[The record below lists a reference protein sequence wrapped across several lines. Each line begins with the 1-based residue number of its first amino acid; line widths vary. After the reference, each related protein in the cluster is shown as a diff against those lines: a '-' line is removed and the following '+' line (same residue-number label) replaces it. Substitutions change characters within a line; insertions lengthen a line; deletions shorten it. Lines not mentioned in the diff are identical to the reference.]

1 MANAYLVLVAGI
13 VCAGVGGELFVRGAV
28 GMARALRVSPGIIA
42 ATVAAFA
49 TSSPELTVAINAALA
64 GAPEISFGDALGSN
78 VANIALV
85 LGLALLIA
93 PITARRASMRRDFP
107 VALLAPVVIAILL
120 VDHRLSR
127 LDGALLLVGFVVWL
141 VAVTREAAGERSAAA
156 TVLGESKPY
165 RAVVE
170 SLIGLAFLVAAG
182 KLVVSGATEIARSF
196 GVSEFAIGATVVAIG
211 TSVPELATAI
221 ISRLRGHDEVGLGT
235 VLGSNI
241 FNGLLIVGTTAAI
254 TPIAVPLA
262 QAAPALVLGVA
273 TVALSYP
280 SRSGIVAR
288 WRGGMLLAV
297 YVVFVMTALQAG

>member
-1 MANAYLVLVAGI
+1 
-13 VCAGVGGELFVRGAV
+13 
-28 GMARALRVSPGIIA
+28 MARALRVSPGIIA

-64 GAPEISFGDALGSN
+64 GAPEIAFGDAVGSN

-85 LGLALLIA
+85 LALTLAIA
-93 PITARRASMRRDFP
+93 PITARRSSMRRDFP
-107 VALLAPVVIAILL
+107 VALLVPVVLSILL
-120 VDHRLSR
+120 VDNRLSR
-127 LDGALLLVGFVVWL
+127 LDGALLLAGFVTWL

-156 TVLGESKPY
+156 AVLGESKPY
-165 RAVVE
+165 RAILE
-170 SLIGLAFLVAAG
+170 SVAGFAFLVAAG
-182 KLVVSGATEIARSF
+182 KLIIAGATDIARSF
-196 GVSEFAIGATVVAIG
+196 GLSEFAIGATVVAIG

-254 TPIAVPLA
+254 TPIAVPLL
-262 QAAPALVLGVA
+262 QAAPALVLGLA

-280 SRSGIVAR
+280 PRSGIVGR

-297 YVVFVMTALQAG
+297 YVVFVITALQGG

>member
-1 MANAYLVLVAGI
+1 MTNAYLILAAGL
-13 VCAGVGGELFVRGAV
+13 VCAAVGGELFVRGAV
-28 GMARALRVSPGIIA
+28 GLARAVRVSPGIIA

-78 VANIALV
+78 VVNVGLV
-85 LGLALLIA
+85 LALALLIA
-93 PITARRASMRRDFP
+93 PITARPSSIRRDFP
-107 VALLAPVVIAILL
+107 VALLAPVVLAILL
-120 VDHRLSR
+120 VDNRLSR
-127 LDGALLLVGFVVWL
+127 LDGALLLAAFVAWL

-156 TVLGESKPY
+156 AVLGESKPL

-170 SLIGLAFLVAAG
+170 SVIGLALLVAAG
-182 KLVVSGATEIARSF
+182 KLIVEGATEIARSF
-196 GVSEFAIGATVVAIG
+196 GLSEFAIGATVVAIG

-221 ISRLRGHDEVGLGT
+221 IARLRGHDEVGLGT

-241 FNGLLIVGTTAAI
+241 FNGLMIVGTTAAI
-254 TPIAVPLA
+254 TPISVPLL
-262 QAAPALVLGVA
+262 QAAPALVLGAA

-280 SRSGIVAR
+280 RRSGIVGR